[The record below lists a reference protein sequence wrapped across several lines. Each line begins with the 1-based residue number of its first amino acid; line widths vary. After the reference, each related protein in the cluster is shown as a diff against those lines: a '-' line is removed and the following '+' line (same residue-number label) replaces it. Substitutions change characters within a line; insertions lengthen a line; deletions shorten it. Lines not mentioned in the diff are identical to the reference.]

1 MSTTRTRLF
10 VVAFTIAM
18 LSVIPGTAWGQLT
31 VTDDTYVSGAAPT
44 TANGS
49 VGSLV
54 VQGSTTGKP
63 SYSYIRFDLTS
74 LGAVSGAQVQKATL
88 RLYVSAVTVA
98 GGFDVIELTSP
109 AGWVE
114 GTLIYN
120 TPSASSPSGTMLNV
134 SPISVPYPSGKYQYI
149 LVDVTP
155 AVQHWLNGTQN
166 NGLVLKP
173 HDTSISV
180 AFASKEDTTYSHDP
194 ALNVVMSLTNGT
206 VTSIGTGAGL
216 TGGPITSSGT
226 IALLPATGLTL
237 GGVKAPF
244 CASGS
249 HFSGIAVDGTLSC
262 TADST
267 ASSLSFSAITGGINS
282 GQGLLVGNG
291 SSLAP
296 TGTGTITAT
305 SAATALNVTGI
316 VGVPNGG
323 TGASTAAAGRAN
335 LLAAASGANSDI
347 ASMAALNSV
356 SSAVSFT
363 NPASTFAGNA
373 ATATSAT
380 TAGSAATAGFA
391 TNAGN
396 ATTANTANSATD
408 ASKLG
413 GIVAA
418 NYARLDLANIFAGK
432 QTLAPSTAGYSSL
445 NVPNSTNAPTTPA
458 IGDVWLINLD
468 PHLQFRDKNNATQS
482 LAFLSDFTGGNNT
495 YTGNNSF
502 SGNNSFTGSNT
513 FAGITASS
521 LSASGN
527 VSANSF
533 SGPLTGNVTGNLT
546 GNVLGNVTG
555 NLFGNADTATL
566 AGTATNALNL
576 GGLAPSAYAV
586 LGAASNTFTGSV
598 SAASFS
604 GVGTNLTSLN
614 ASNLASGTVN
624 DTVLST
630 NVALITRANLFG
642 AGKKQTFTANDN
654 SVLNGMAGLN
664 LAGVTSNPQSLA
676 QGDVWFRTDTNHLQ
690 FQDASNATQSLAFLS
705 DFTGGNNTYTGNNSF
720 SGNNSFTGSNT
731 FAGITA
737 SSLSASGNVSANSF
751 SGPLTGNVTG
761 SLTGNVLGNVT
772 GNLFGNADTATLAG
786 TATNALNLGGLA
798 PSAYAVLGA
807 ASNTF
812 TGSVSAASFSGVG
825 TNLTSLN
832 ASNLASGTVNDTVL
846 STNVALITRAN
857 LFGAGKKQTF
867 TANDNSVL
875 NGMAGLNLAGVT
887 SNPQSLAQGDVWFRT
902 DTNHLQ
908 FQDASNATQSLAFLS
923 DFTGGNNTYTGNNSF
938 SGNNSFTGS
947 NTFAGI
953 TASSL
958 SASGN
963 VSANSFSGPLTGN
976 VTGNLTGNVLG
987 NVTGNLFGNADTATL
1002 AGTAT
1007 NALNLG
1013 GLAPSAYA
1021 VLGAASNTFTG
1032 SVSAASFSGVGTNL
1046 TSLNASNLASGTVND
1061 TVLST
1066 NVALITRA
1074 NLFGAG
1080 KKQTFTANDNSVLN
1094 GMAGLN
1100 LAGVTSNPQSLTQGD
1115 VWFRTDTDHL
1125 QFQDASNA
1133 TQSLA
1138 FLSDFTGGNNTYTGN
1153 NSFSGA
1159 NTFSN
1164 AGNLFTGSGAGLT
1177 ALNAG
1182 NLASGIVPS
1191 ARLTGSYAIDV
1202 SGNAA
1207 TATTAAFA
1215 TGAGSAAS
1223 VPFSGVA
1230 AGTNTA
1236 ALTVGPGGSLITS
1249 GTGSID
1255 ATQLG
1260 GVPAATYVRTDQAN
1274 IYGAGNKQTFVAD
1287 ATPTTGKAGLNV
1299 AGITGD
1305 PAMLAS
1311 GDLWFDLGLDHLRFR
1326 DNSSASHTLMF
1337 QDDTIQNNQLQNN
1350 SITVS
1355 AGNPGISVSGSPVA
1369 LGGTVSVSNAGV
1381 LSNIAGTGISVSSA
1395 TGNVIIANS
1404 GVTSFNSSTGAV
1416 TGVSSVTAGNAGILI
1431 GGTAANPTIANAGV
1445 LSFNGNVGNIL
1456 AVFPANTTAVTHQ
1469 FFTSYNAL
1477 TGVFTQ
1483 AQPSLADLTG
1493 TDSATSHLV
1502 YNNQANAFT
1511 GGKQTLAP
1519 SATGFAS
1526 LNFPNSGVTPT
1537 TPAPAIGDLWLTTG
1551 DPHLQFQSAAGTTKS
1566 LAFTTDVGGGTVGGD
1581 LSGTVSN
1588 ATVAKVNGVSY
1599 GPTPS
1604 TNTVPVVTAS
1614 NTVTYEQVPN
1624 AALANS
1630 STSVNGQ
1637 TCTLGGSCTVTAVPS
1652 GSAGGDLSSNYPG
1665 PTVAKINGSP
1675 LGTTTGAS
1683 SGQVLAW
1690 NGTQWAAASVTGG
1703 GFASQTKNT
1712 VFAAPD
1718 GTNGT
1723 PSFRAIAANDL
1734 PAATSSAFGAVRPT
1748 IVNAVTNGVNLKN
1761 ATVTFAV
1768 NCAAGRFVLGGGV
1781 NTDVTTQVMVMA
1793 SYPSAAGTWTATLQG
1808 MNNNAANSVQVT
1820 VYAVCSGN

>member
-1 MSTTRTRLF
+1 MRTIRTRLF
-10 VVAFTIAM
+10 VVVFTTVV
-18 LSVIPGTAWGQLT
+18 LSLVPSAALGQLT

-44 TANGS
+44 TINGS

-54 VQGSTTGKP
+54 VQGSTTNKP
-63 SYSYIRFDLTS
+63 SYSFIRFDLTS

-120 TPSASSPSGTMLNV
+120 TPSASSPSGTMLNI

-216 TGGPITSSGT
+216 TGGPITGSGT

-249 HFSGIAVDGTLSC
+249 HFSGIAVDGTLTC

-267 ASSLSFSAITGGINS
+267 ASSLSFNAITGGINS

-296 TGTGTITAT
+296 TGTGIITAT

-316 VGVPNGG
+316 VGIPNGG

-335 LLAAASGANSDI
+335 LFAAASGANSDI
-347 ASMAALNSV
+347 TSMSALNSV
-356 SSAVSFT
+356 GSAVSFT
-363 NPASTFAGNA
+363 NAASTFAGNA

-380 TAGSAATAGFA
+380 TAASAATAGFA

-413 GIVAA
+413 GIAAA

-445 NVPNSTNAPTTPA
+445 NVPNSTNSPTTPA

-468 PHLQFRDKNNATQS
+468 THLQFRDQNNATQS

-533 SGPLTGNVTGNLT
+533 SGPLTGNVTGNLL
-546 GNVLGNVTG
+546 GNVTGNVTG

-586 LGAASNTFTGSV
+586 LGAASNTFTGSL
-598 SAASFS
+598 SAASFT
-604 GVGTNLTSLN
+604 GDGAALANLN

-624 DTVLST
+624 DTLLST
-630 NVALITRANLFG
+630 NVALITRANLFA

-664 LAGVTSNPQSLA
+664 LTGVTSNPQSLA

-690 FQDASNATQSLAFLS
+690 FL
-705 DFTGGNNTYTGNNSF
+705 
-720 SGNNSFTGSNT
+720 
-731 FAGITA
+731 
-737 SSLSASGNVSANSF
+737 
-751 SGPLTGNVTG
+751 
-761 SLTGNVLGNVT
+761 
-772 GNLFGNADTATLAG
+772 
-786 TATNALNLGGLA
+786 
-798 PSAYAVLGA
+798 
-807 ASNTF
+807 
-812 TGSVSAASFSGVG
+812 
-825 TNLTSLN
+825 
-832 ASNLASGTVNDTVL
+832 
-846 STNVALITRAN
+846 
-857 LFGAGKKQTF
+857 
-867 TANDNSVL
+867 
-875 NGMAGLNLAGVT
+875 
-887 SNPQSLAQGDVWFRT
+887 
-902 DTNHLQ
+902 
-908 FQDASNATQSLAFLS
+908 DASNATQSLAFLS

-976 VTGNLTGNVLG
+976 VTGNLLGNVTG
-987 NVTGNLFGNADTATL
+987 DVTGNLFGNATTATT
-1002 AGTAT
+1002 AG
-1007 NALNLG
+1007 NALMLG
-1013 GLAPSAYA
+1013 GLSPSAYA

-1061 TVLST
+1061 TLLST

-1074 NLFGAG
+1074 NIFGAG
-1080 KKQTFTANDNSVLN
+1080 KKQTFTANDNSVPN
-1094 GMAGLN
+1094 GIAGLN
-1100 LAGVTSNPQSLTQGD
+1100 LAGVTSNPQSLVQGD
-1115 VWFRTDTDHL
+1115 VWFRTDTNHL
-1125 QFQDASNA
+1125 QFQDAGNA

-1215 TGAGSAAS
+1215 TSAGSAAS

-1230 AGTNTA
+1230 AGTNTV

-1355 AGNPGISVSGSPVA
+1355 AGNAGISVSGSPVA

-1395 TGNVIIANS
+1395 TGNVIIANT

-1431 GGTAANPTIANAGV
+1431 GGTVANPTIANAGV

-1652 GSAGGDLSSNYPG
+1652 GSAGGDLSSNYPS

-1761 ATVTFAV
+1761 VTATFAV

-1820 VYAVCSGN
+1820 VYAICSGN